1 MKVSGILLFIFIL
14 SGFYAPRCEAT
25 VYHSNGSA
33 ANVQQIHNTLA
44 VDGDTIMIPAGRFS
58 WTTHVTITKGITI
71 QGQTTTNS
79 DTGVCNDQ
87 TVLLDNLNPNY
98 PGGEGYFHCRVNTGQ
113 SLRITGLTFTAGT
126 TTSKYNGAIR
136 VSGNSNQVR
145 LDHLHFTN
153 LYHTNYIA
161 IYGTVRGVSD
171 HVVEDHIP
179 GQLGQ
184 NRVFNGAGAG
194 GYGDEVWAQPAGYG
208 GPDFFFFED
217 WYCDNS
223 AGAPFSANGGWDA
236 NTGGKFVIRHCHLY
250 NIEILCHGTEGSRAR
265 GGRAQEIYN
274 NDYHWS
280 YSTGMD
286 GIRSGTL
293 VVHDNTYDGIEPRGY
308 GLQTYRMI
316 HGYDGTW
323 QGATGANP
331 WDHNVTEPDGV
342 THIDGHPP
350 YLFQRGTVTSAVNGS
365 HNPTYM
371 KDSTKNWTTNQWY
384 GYGLRRP
391 SDGATWRI
399 IYNNN
404 NTLALYQ
411 WTDPCCIQN
420 WNVGDTYEIHKVLQ
434 AIDQPG
440 AGAGDLLTGAN
451 PTPRLL
457 HQVRE
462 GCYSWNNVYTP
473 NGHHINWSPSSP
485 GLLEHRDYFS
495 NTPMPGY
502 TPYTYPHP
510 LVTGA
515 ARATVID
522 FNGDG
527 HLDYVLHKAST
538 RQTGIWYLNNNF
550 YIGGAFGPTLPAGWA
565 LEGLADFNRDSHP
578 DYAFFAPNTGQTGIW
593 YLSGPTFIG
602 SAYGPSVPSGWA
614 LVGTRDFNGGGNPD
628 YVLYKA
634 GTRQTAIWYLNN
646 NVFINGAYGPTL
658 PPGWNLIGDADF
670 NGDGHP
676 DYALFNSSTRQTAIW
691 YLSGPTLIGG
701 AYGPTIPSGWILVA
715 AADFNGDGHPDYLLY
730 NAGSRQTAIWY
741 LNNNVFVGG
750 AFGPTLP
757 AGWSLIAPY

>member
-1 MKVSGILLFIFIL
+1 MKVSGIVLFIFIL
-14 SGFYAPRCEAT
+14 SGLYAPRCEAT
-25 VYHSNGSA
+25 VYQSNGSA
-33 ANVQQIHNTLA
+33 AHVQQIHDTLA
-44 VDGDTIMIPAGRFS
+44 VNGDTIMIPAGRFS
-58 WTTHVTITKGITI
+58 WATHVTITKGITI

-126 TTSKYNGAIR
+126 TTTKYNGAIR
-136 VSGNSNQVR
+136 VGGNSTQVR

-161 IYGTVRGVSD
+161 IYGNIRGVSD

-179 GQLGQ
+179 AQLGQ
-184 NRVFNGAGAG
+184 NRAFNGAGAG

-223 AGAPFSANGGWDA
+223 AGRPFSANGGWDA
-236 NTGGKFVIRHCHLY
+236 NIGGKFVIRHCHLY
-250 NIEILCHGTEGSRAR
+250 NIEILGHGTEGSRAR

-293 VVHDNTYDGIEPRGY
+293 VVHDNTYYGIEPDGY

-331 WDHNVTEPDGV
+331 WDLNATEANGS
-342 THIDGHPP
+342 HIDGHPP
-350 YLFQRGTVTSAVNGS
+350 YLFQRGTVTSALNGR

-371 KDSTKNWTTNQWY
+371 KDSTKNWTTGQWY
-384 GYGLRRP
+384 GYVLRRP
-391 SDGATWRI
+391 SDGATWLVGG
-399 IYNNN
+399 NNN
-404 NTLALYQ
+404 NTFGLYQ
-411 WTDPCCIQN
+411 WTDPCCIEN
-420 WNVGDTYEIHKVLQ
+420 WNVGDTYEIHRVLQ

-440 AGAGDLLTGAN
+440 AGAGDLISGAN
-451 PTPRLL
+451 PTPRWL

-462 GCYSWNNVYTP
+462 GCYSWNNIYTA

-495 NTPMPGY
+495 DTPLPGY

-510 LVTGA
+510 LVTGG

-527 HLDYVLHKAST
+527 SPDYVLHNIST
-538 RQTGIWYLNNNF
+538 RQTAIWYLNNNVF
-550 YIGGAFGPTLPAGWA
+550 AGGAFGPTLPAGWA
-565 LEGLADFNRDSHP
+565 LRGLGDFNSDSHS
-578 DYAFFAPNTGQTGIW
+578 DYALFAPNTRQTGIW
-593 YLSGPTFIG
+593 YLSGPIFIG
-602 SAYGPSVPSGWA
+602 GAYGPSVPSGWA
-614 LVGTRDFNGGGNPD
+614 LVGTGDFNGGHHPD
-628 YVLYKA
+628 YVLHNA
-634 GTRQTAIWYLNN
+634 STRQTAIWYLNN
-646 NVFINGAYGPTL
+646 RVFTGGAYGPTL

-691 YLSGPTLIGG
+691 YLSGPTFIGG
-701 AYGPTIPSGWILVA
+701 AYGPTIPGGWILVA
-715 AADFNGDGHPDYLLY
+715 AADLNGDGHPDYVLY

-757 AGWSLIAPY
+757 AGWSLIAP